1 MNSPK
6 QKRSLSI
13 HAHRTSIA
21 LEQEFWAVIDRAVA
35 RDGRSLAAFITALD
49 DKRTQSDSPH
59 GLAAY
64 LRLFALAFV
73 QQSHGEYSPAGQA

>member
-1 MNSPK
+1 MTEAPQTHM

-21 LEQEFWAVIDRAVA
+21 LEVEFWDVIDRAVEQ
-35 RDGRSLAAFITALD
+35 DGRSLAAFITALED
-49 DKRTQSDSPH
+49 ARTQADSPH

-64 LRLFALAFV
+64 LRLFALGFV
-73 QQSHGEYSPAGQA
+73 QEGHG

>member
-1 MNSPK
+1 MTDT
-6 QKRSLSI
+6 QKKALKKRALSI

-21 LEQEFWAVIDRAVA
+21 LEVEFWDVIDRAVA

-49 DKRTQSDSPH
+49 DKRTAENSPH

-73 QQSHGEYSPAGQA
+73 QHSGQLGHS

>member
-1 MNSPK
+1 MTEAPK
-6 QKRSLSI
+6 THMQKRSLSI

-21 LEQEFWAVIDRAVA
+21 LEVEFWDVIDRAVKH
-35 RDGRSLAAFITALD
+35 DGRSLAAFITALD
-49 DKRTQSDSPH
+49 DARTASDSPH

-73 QQSHGEYSPAGQA
+73 QSRHG

>member
-1 MNSPK
+1 MTNPSKKNPK

-21 LEQEFWAVIDRAVA
+21 LEAEFWRVIDEAVA
-35 RDGRSLAAFITALD
+35 QDGRSLAAFLTALD
-49 DKRTQSDSPH
+49 DERTQMDSPH

-64 LRLFALAFV
+64 LRLYALRFV
-73 QQSHGEYSPAGQA
+73 QSSHR

>member
-1 MNSPK
+1 MPIKAK

-21 LEQEFWAVIDRAVA
+21 LEPEFWDVIDKAV
-35 RDGRSLAAFITALD
+35 REDGRSLAAFITALD
-49 DKRTQSDSPH
+49 DERTAEDSPH

-64 LRLFALAFV
+64 LRLFALTFV
-73 QQSHGEYSPAGQA
+73 QSSHG